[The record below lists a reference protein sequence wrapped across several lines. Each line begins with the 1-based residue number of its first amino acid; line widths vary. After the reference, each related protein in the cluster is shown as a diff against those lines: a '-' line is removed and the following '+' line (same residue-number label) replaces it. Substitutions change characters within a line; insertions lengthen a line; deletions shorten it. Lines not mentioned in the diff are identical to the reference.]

1 MLLDRMTK
9 ARAALLERQSSNLSQ
24 SVVQWHV
31 DATVELRNQVSR
43 MQELVAAA
51 KSLRAAG
58 IVRDL
63 GVRPFKALRLEL
75 AEAENIIGEAG
86 DARPTVKLPPQ
97 DRTSSAKDMAD
108 SAVRRAWLNYIDQAG
123 VAPASL
129 EVQKL
134 LRQIGLSAV
143 ADALEVA
150 SKQLTHMRA
159 TLPRTASDIESVS
172 AARSAVESAW
182 RKASITPEM
191 VPQVTML
198 TGSGLPLSGASDELL
213 RWLKDRKLDSQVR
226 LRLS

>member
-9 ARAALLERQSSNLSQ
+9 ARCALLERQSADLSQ

-31 DATVELRNQVSR
+31 DATAELRNQANR
-43 MQELVAAA
+43 MMELAVAAQ
-51 KSLRAAG
+51 SLRAAG

-63 GVRPFKALRLEL
+63 GTRPFKSLRLEL
-75 AEAENIIGEAG
+75 AEAEKIIGEAG
-86 DARPTVKLPPQ
+86 DARPTVKFPPQ
-97 DRTSSAKDMAD
+97 DRTSSAKDIAD
-108 SAVRRAWLNYIDQAG
+108 SAVRRAWLAYIDQAG
-123 VAPASL
+123 VAPASE

-143 ADALEVA
+143 ADALGHA
-150 SKQLTHMRA
+150 SKQLRQMRA
-159 TLPRTASDIESVS
+159 TLPRTAADIESVS
-172 AARSAVESAW
+172 AARLAVEAAW